1 MDVTFD
7 RRDGVLFVSVSG
19 RLEAAAAADCLKKVR
34 AEFGSG
40 DRAVV
45 MDIQTLE
52 YIGSAGLR
60 VVFMAASELQKR
72 DAAFAL
78 CSPPASVAEV
88 IRISGMDQ
96 LIAVHPSRAAAL
108 AAL

>member
-1 MDVTFD
+1 M
-7 RRDGVLFVSVSG
+7 
-19 RLEAAAAADCLKKVR
+19 KVR

-40 DRAVV
+40 DRAVI
-45 MDIQTLE
+45 MDFQTLE

-60 VVFMAASELQKR
+60 VVFMAASEFQKR

-108 AAL
+108 AAF